1 MSDHIHILGICG
13 TFMGG
18 LALLAKDSGFTVT
31 GADQHIYPPMS
42 TQLADSGIALTDGYD
57 PGQLEPAPNCVIV
70 GNALSRG
77 NAAVEAMLAAGI
89 DYTSGPEWLARH
101 VLKHRWVLA
110 VSGTHGKTSTA
121 SMLAWIL
128 DYAALDPGFLIGG
141 VPANFGVSA
150 RLGSG
155 AYFVIEA
162 DEYDSAF
169 FDKRSKFIHY
179 RPRTLIINNLE
190 YDHAD
195 IFPDLAAIENQFH
208 HLVRCVPATGA
219 IIRGGGSAI
228 DRVLA
233 RGVWTPVHTV
243 TQQPV
248 SQPPTSTANCCW
260 RALSPQADQLEVQS
274 PTGEIGCLK
283 WSLVGDHNAWNAVAA
298 ISAALQVGVPFPQCI
313 EALAQFTGIRRRL
326 ELLGKAGGI
335 AVYDDFAHHPTAI
348 ETTLAAL
355 RAAQPAG
362 KLLAIIEPRS
372 NTMRMGL
379 HREQLA
385 PSAQA
390 ADNVFWYQ
398 PDGLNWDLADAVE
411 GYSGQRV
418 FSSVEQIIE
427 AAAGVLAPGDN
438 VVVMSNGGFDGLHGR
453 LVERLEGELP
463 E

>member
-31 GADQHIYPPMS
+31 GADKNIYPPMS

-57 PGQLEPAPNCVIV
+57 PEQLEPAPDCVIV

-77 NAAVEAMLAAGI
+77 NAAVEAMLSAGI

-155 AYFVIEA
+155 AHFVIEA

-233 RGVWTPVHTV
+233 RGVWTPVQTV
-243 TQQPV
+243 SQQTA
-248 SQPPTSTANCCW
+248 SQPPTSTAKCSW
-260 RALSPQADQLEVQS
+260 RALSPQADQLEIQS
-274 PTGEIGCLK
+274 PDGEIGCLK
-283 WSLVGDHNAWNAVAA
+283 WSLLGDHNAWNAVAA
-298 ISAALQVGVPFPQCI
+298 ISAALQVGVPFPKCI
-313 EALAQFTGIRRRL
+313 EALARFTGIRRRL

-385 PSAQA
+385 PSAHA
-390 ADNVFWYQ
+390 ADDVFWYQ

-418 FSSVEQIIE
+418 FSTVEQIIE
-427 AAAGVLAPGDN
+427 AAAGLLAPGDN

-453 LVERLEGELP
+453 LLQRLEGKLP
-463 E
+463 

>member
-1 MSDHIHILGICG
+1 
-13 TFMGG
+13 MGG
-18 LALLAKDSGFTVT
+18 LALLAKDSGYTVT
-31 GADQHIYPPMS
+31 GADKNIYPPMS
-42 TQLADSGIALTDGYD
+42 TQLAGSGIALTDGYD
-57 PGQLEPAPNCVIV
+57 AAQLASGPDCVVV

-77 NAAVEAMLAAGI
+77 NATVEAMLSAGL

-128 DYAALDPGFLIGG
+128 DYAELDPGFLIGG
-141 VPANFGVSA
+141 VPVNFGVSA

-219 IIRGGGSAI
+219 IIRGGSDAI

-233 RGVWTPVHTV
+233 RGVWTPVHTI
-243 TQQPV
+243 
-248 SQPPTSTANCCW
+248 SQHSDAIPPEISTDSCSW
-260 RALSPQADQLEVQS
+260 RPLSAQADQLEIRSQD
-274 PTGEIGCLK
+274 GEIAQLG
-283 WSLVGDHNAWNAVAA
+283 WSLVGDHNAWNATAA
-298 ISAALQVGVPFPQCI
+298 ISAALHIGVPLATCV
-313 EALAQFTGIRRRL
+313 EALSHFTGVKRRL
-326 ELLGKAGGI
+326 ELLGRPGGV

-355 RAAQPAG
+355 RAAEPHA
-362 KLLAIIEPRS
+362 KLVAIIEPRS

-385 PSAQA
+385 PSALT
-390 ADNVFWYQ
+390 ADHVLWYQ
-398 PDGLNWDLADAVE
+398 PEGLNWDLAEVVGDYA
-411 GYSGQRV
+411 GQRV
-418 FSSVEQIIE
+418 FSKVEQIVE
-427 AAAGVLAPGDN
+427 TAAQLLEPGDS

-453 LVERLEGELP
+453 LVARLGVESCQ
-463 E
+463 

>member
-31 GADQHIYPPMS
+31 GADKNIYPPMS

-57 PGQLEPAPNCVIV
+57 REQLEPAPDCVIV

-77 NAAVEAMLAAGI
+77 NAAVEAMLSAGI
-89 DYTSGPEWLARH
+89 DYTSGPEWLAHH

-155 AYFVIEA
+155 AHFVIEA

-233 RGVWTPVHTV
+233 RGVWTPVQTV
-243 TQQPV
+243 SQQTV
-248 SQPPTSTANCCW
+248 SQPPTSTANCSW
-260 RALSPQADQLEVQS
+260 RALSPQADQLEIQS
-274 PTGEIGCLK
+274 PDGEIGCLK
-283 WSLVGDHNAWNAVAA
+283 WSLVGDHNAWNAAA
-298 ISAALQVGVPFPQCI
+298 AVSAALQVGVPFPQCI
-313 EALAQFTGIRRRL
+313 EALARFTGIRRRL
-326 ELLGKAGGI
+326 ELLGKASGI

-390 ADNVFWYQ
+390 ADDVFWYQ

-418 FSSVEQIIE
+418 FSTVEQIIE
-427 AAAGVLAPGDN
+427 AAAGLLAPGDN

-453 LVERLEGELP
+453 LLQRLEGKLP
-463 E
+463 